1 MIAPPPMG
9 PFGCILADPPWR
21 FESFDGKS
29 EVPTTGA
36 DPYPTMSLAE
46 IKALPLDF
54 TGGPDC
60 ALVMWATAPLLPAAL
75 EVMTAWGFAYKTAG
89 AWAKQ
94 SSTGRKWAFGTG
106 YTFRSAAEFFL
117 VGMRGSPPVR
127 SKSVR
132 NLIVAP
138 VRQHSRKPDDLHA
151 MCESLFDGPYLEL
164 FSREAR
170 PGWTGWGLETDRFGP
185 EGDRGAPPSTTP
197 VLSPD
202 RVARRER
209 IATAE
214 NQGLFDV

>member
-1 MIAPPPMG
+1 MIAPPPIG

-36 DPYPTMSLAE
+36 DPYPTMSLAD
-46 IKALPLDF
+46 IKALPMDF

-164 FSREAR
+164 FSRESR
-170 PGWTGWGLETDRFGP
+170 PNWTAWGLETDRFGP
-185 EGDRGAPPSTTP
+185 EGDRGAPPSKLP
-197 VLSPD
+197 GPKPCPHD
-202 RVARRER
+202 QRARER
-209 IATAE
+209 GAE
-214 NQGLFDV
+214 MQGLFD